1 MRRHARW
8 LFATTAAL
16 FLATLALV
24 WRQPAQQA
32 SAPAVPPPA
41 AQPPAAAATPSSAPL
56 PPSPAAA
63 PPPSSFAE
71 RRASLDQRA
80 AAGDTE
86 AAAELGGTLA
96 ACWRY
101 APRSREK
108 LEQSVINDIAAG
120 EKPPRPIAG
129 TSPSAELQ
137 LLLKERSQRELDV
150 RCGNLGTAMWTWDE
164 AARAPA
170 LLERAADAGNVQAM
184 LDYARFAF
192 VDIDGADEVLQQAEE
207 ILRRKHKA
215 RALLRQALQR
225 GDARAL
231 RLLGEAYASGP
242 VEQPDAFAAYVHMSA
257 FFESPAAQDWPP
269 RLRELLLQTLAQR
282 LDAAEVARARQQASQ
297 QYAKFQAG
305 GGTR

>member
-1 MRRHARW
+1 MQPHARW
-8 LFATTAAL
+8 LFVTAAAL
-16 FLATLALV
+16 VVVAPALV
-24 WRQPAQQA
+24 WLK
-32 SAPAVPPPA
+32 SAPQAPSVAAPTAV
-41 AQPPAAAATPSSAPL
+41 AQPPAAAAVASSP
-56 PPSPAAA
+56 PPSPAA
-63 PPPSSFAE
+63 PLQTLSFAE
-71 RRASLDQRA
+71 RRAGLDQRA
-80 AAGDTE
+80 AAGNAD

-101 APRSREK
+101 APRTREK
-108 LEQSVINDIAAG
+108 LEQAVIDDIAAD
-120 EKPPRPIAG
+120 EKSPRLIAG
-129 TSPSAELQ
+129 LAPSPELQ

-150 RCGNLGTAMWTWDE
+150 RCGNLGTATWKWDE

-192 VDIDGADEVLQQAEE
+192 NDIDGADEVLPQAEE

-231 RLLGEAYASGP
+231 LRLGEAYASGP
-242 VEQPDAFAAYVHMSA
+242 VEKPDAFAAYVHMSA

-269 RLRELLLQTLAQR
+269 RLRELFLQTLAQR
-282 LDAAEVARARQQASQ
+282 LDAAEVTRAQEQARQQ
-297 QYAKFQAG
+297 YREFQAQG
-305 GGTR
+305 AAR